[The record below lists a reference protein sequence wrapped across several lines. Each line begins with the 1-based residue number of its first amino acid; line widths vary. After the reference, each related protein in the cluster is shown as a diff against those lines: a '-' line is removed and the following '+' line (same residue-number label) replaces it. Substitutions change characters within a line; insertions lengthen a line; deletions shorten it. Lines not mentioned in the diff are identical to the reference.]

1 MVNIP
6 LCTQYNYIHIYI
18 SDWWFGFFF
27 LPYIGNNHPNWRIFF
42 KMVKTVRDRFTRVI
56 LSGVLALTVLTRL
69 RPEKPSTSP
78 HLKLLALDT
87 QSPPRSDK
95 WSCAFNSLSKV
106 LHVGF
111 TGLPTDLWAWKK
123 GYGEM
128 PIDWNDNCKVMTWML
143 NREYATRKSHQPA
156 IIYRLYPISPTI
168 ASYFIQ
174 RPSVNGFSFFS
185 GWKTSKHMTGWC
197 QSYLK

>member
-1 MVNIP
+1 M
-6 LCTQYNYIHIYI
+6 
-18 SDWWFGFFF
+18 
-27 LPYIGNNHPNWRIFF
+27 
-42 KMVKTVRDRFTRVI
+42 VRDRFTRVI

-69 RPEKPSTSP
+69 RPEKPGTSP
-78 HLKLLALDT
+78 HLKLLALDK

-128 PIDWNDNCKVMTWML
+128 PIDRNDNCKVMTWML
-143 NREYATRKSHQPA
+143 NREYAIRRNHQPE
-156 IIYRLYPISPTI
+156 IVLTSTV
-168 ASYFIQ
+168 SEKYFMM
-174 RPSVNGFSFFS
+174 FS
-185 GWKTSKHMTGWC
+185 TC
-197 QSYLK
+197 QILQQVWTNLHLIWSEA